1 MEQLK
6 SGWDLFLLPRTWHK
20 RLNDSLVSLL
30 PGILLVGFFD
40 VLVYRTRSIFLDFI
54 IGSPAAKAG
63 KALLFILTVAAVGF
77 LDVLCAAWPI
87 ADLCRFIA
95 RKNNKFII
103 PGFNIILM
111 KSYAYSHLLF
121 YPVLLIYNPTGL
133 QMEKL
138 LDRNINPATRIIII
152 VLYVWSLLQIAA
164 QPAILLRTVGIKSKL
179 DFSEK
184 LLVAVVMFI
193 WLNLEGQAIMFIIEL
208 AYKLFASL
216 YGMP

>member
-1 MEQLK
+1 
-6 SGWDLFLLPRTWHK
+6 
-20 RLNDSLVSLL
+20 
-30 PGILLVGFFD
+30 
-40 VLVYRTRSIFLDFI
+40 
-54 IGSPAAKAG
+54 
-63 KALLFILTVAAVGF
+63 
-77 LDVLCAAWPI
+77 
-87 ADLCRFIA
+87 
-95 RKNNKFII
+95 
-103 PGFNIILM
+103 M

-152 VLYVWSLLQIAA
+152 VLYVWSLLQIAV